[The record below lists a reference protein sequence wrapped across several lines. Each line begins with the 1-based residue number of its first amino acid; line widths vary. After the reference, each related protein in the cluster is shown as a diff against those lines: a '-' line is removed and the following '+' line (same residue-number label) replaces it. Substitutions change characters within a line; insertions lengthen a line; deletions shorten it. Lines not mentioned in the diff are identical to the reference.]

1 MSSDQWNADEQ
12 VYIRVTL
19 PGGHKESQR
28 MTRKDALVWLATYPQ
43 TNAMLGEL
51 GLPYSWSAI
60 IVPWSE
66 A

>member
-1 MSSDQWNADEQ
+1 
-12 VYIRVTL
+12 
-19 PGGHKESQR
+19 